1 MARLRFLLICLV
13 LAQILLMQKV
23 NALRK
28 LDTSTSVPSSAPFEG
43 GMDRGRGDQAPAVTH
58 VRTHHSFNKSVV
70 GGDVILGGFATAL
83 IASIFCYIR
92 VTRRGNQ
99 HGQG

>member
-28 LDTSTSVPSSAPFEG
+28 LDTSTSVPSSAP
-43 GMDRGRGDQAPAVTH
+43 GRGDHAPAVTH

-92 VTRRGNQ
+92 VTRRGNL